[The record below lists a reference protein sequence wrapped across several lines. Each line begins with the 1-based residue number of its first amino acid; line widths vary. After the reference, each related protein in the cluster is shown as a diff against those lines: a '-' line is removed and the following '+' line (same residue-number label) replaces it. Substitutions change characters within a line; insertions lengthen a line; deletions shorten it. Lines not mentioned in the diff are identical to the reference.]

1 MENSNRRG
9 PRAHR
14 LAGALRLALVGG
26 CVAGAAAML
35 PWSAVQAQ
43 EEAPS
48 ADEAKSLDV
57 ISVLGSRKQ
66 PRSEANSPVPV
77 DIISGEEFHNQ
88 GLTDVLDQIRTV
100 VPSLNVNLQPI
111 SDAATLVRPAN
122 LRGLP
127 PDSTLV
133 LVNGKRRHRSAVI
146 TFLGSGL
153 ADGSQGPDLS
163 VFPSIALSQVE
174 VLRDGAAA
182 QYGSDAIA
190 GVINFNLKSDRE
202 GGSLE
207 VMSGQHYEGDG
218 TTAQA
223 ACPSRRRVSPTSA
236 SSTARPIR
244 PAAASS
250 AVMPRRSPPA
260 ATRSCRT
267 RRRSGAA
274 PR

>member
-1 MENSNRRG
+1 MDKMIRRG
-9 PRAHR
+9 LRAHR
-14 LAGALRLALVGG
+14 LAGALRLALMGG
-26 CVAGAAAML
+26 LVAGTGLVPWTAAA
-35 PWSAVQAQ
+35 AQ
-43 EEAPS
+43 DGAPNPE
-48 ADEAKSLDV
+48 EAKSLDV

-66 PRSEANSPVPV
+66 PRTEAGSPVPI

-100 VPSLNVNLQPI
+100 VPSLNVNIQPI

-153 ADGSQGPDLS
+153 SDGSQGPDIS

-182 QYGSDAIA
+182 QRRS
-190 GVINFNLKSDRE
+190 
-202 GGSLE
+202 
-207 VMSGQHYEGDG
+207 
-218 TTAQA
+218 TAQT
-223 ACPSRRRVSPTSA
+223 RSPA
-236 SSTARPIR
+236 SSTSICAPSAR
-244 PAAASS
+244 AA
-250 AVMPRRSPPA
+250 RWK
-260 ATRSCRT
+260 
-267 RRRSGAA
+267 
-274 PR
+274 